1 MWQHH
6 WREWKCGM
14 QKAVAFGAHILP
26 YPATSFH
33 THIHKHSLSASLA
46 EQQFSAWSC
55 AITRLV
61 AAAGLFSMIFYL
73 TSCHS
78 PKRSTSPVRVCSK
91 WPGVWSGRGRPQG
104 RCPPQHRPPP
114 PSTSCSLERTSNSI
128 LCSRSQPEK
137 DCSSQ
142 THPVSGIVIAPVW
155 VPFVCTFP
163 LRFSRK

>member
-33 THIHKHSLSASLA
+33 THKHSLSASLA
-46 EQQFSAWSC
+46 EQQFSARSC
-55 AITRLV
+55 AITHLV

-91 WPGVWSGRGRPQG
+91 CLVSGGREGRPQG
-104 RCPPQHRPPP
+104 RCPPKRPPP
-114 PSTSCSLERTSNSI
+114 PSTTSCSLERTSNSI

-142 THPVSGIVIAPVW
+142 THPVSGIVIAPV
-155 VPFVCTFP
+155 
-163 LRFSRK
+163 